1 MSHQITKFTRVPG
14 HEVFSQRYAGNSSRQ
29 NISNIWMT
37 LKYKK
42 YASYMIFLR
51 IFPNIWD
58 IRNIWGAGHL
68 FMAYSDFPDNIAV
81 TKLKTKWCN
90 TKHITKNTKSNGRF
104 FWNFNDVCKT
114 IRKLRMQCCYVWNK
128 TVVVKVTKRRKIDSH
143 KRKQNVKCS
152 AKNNIIYEYVLQ
164 MFTKTSHCLL
174 SCMYLSNSWP

>member
-1 MSHQITKFTRVPG
+1 MSHQNTKFTRVPG
-14 HEVFSQRYAGNSSRQ
+14 HEVFSQRYDGNISRQ
-29 NISNIWMT
+29 NKSDIWMT

-51 IFPNIWD
+51 IFPKIFL
-58 IRNIWGAGHL
+58 L

-104 FWNFNDVCKT
+104 FWNFNDVHKT
-114 IRKLRMQCCYVWNK
+114 IRKLRMQCCYVRNK
-128 TVVVKVTKRRKIDSH
+128 TVVVKITKRRKLDSH

-152 AKNNIIYEYVLQ
+152 AKNNIIYEYVL
-164 MFTKTSHCLL
+164 
-174 SCMYLSNSWP
+174 